1 MISELFICVTR
12 PLKRTKTFI
21 ISFNGQKLQLTT
33 WNLKGGLNLTKNLFI
48 IL

>member
-33 WNLKGGLNLTKNLFI
+33 RNLKGGLNLTKNLFI